1 MTSEDKSET
10 DDADAADTAGADDAI
25 DTSDADDV
33 NDADDAL
40 IAPVAPDV
48 KPSRTIRWFLALVV
62 LFLGGS
68 GLVYEYC
75 ISTVATHLLGNS
87 IEQFSIIIA
96 LMLSAMGVAG
106 MVQGW
111 IKHQTH
117 LAAIFV
123 AVEILLG
130 VVGGASAVMLYLAFA
145 YLEHF
150 RFVLYLLAVTI
161 GFGIGM
167 EIPLLMRINQRWQP
181 ELRRNVSQVFS
192 LDYLGALGGAL
203 IWAFVLLPL
212 YALDKISLILGL
224 VNMGVA
230 LLTLVVFWRQLTHR
244 LALVVLLVSSVAG
257 LTAFTLTSPRLV
269 KSARQHLYAQPIRLH
284 EQTPYQ
290 DIVITGRGARLSLF
304 LNGRLQLDSEDEF
317 IYHEMLVHPALM
329 ALGRPP
335 RDVLVLG
342 GGDGLAVRE
351 ILKWRSVRRVTLVD
365 LDPAMTHLAR
375 TYGPLVKLN
384 GGSLR
389 SDRVRTLRPAG
400 ISDGMA
406 SRIVYKYAERPRLA
420 VRRHKE
426 PVARVRVRNL
436 DADKFIAA
444 VPHRYDVI
452 LADFPDPRSPD
463 LAKLYSLE
471 FYLQLRHRLRPGG
484 VLLTQA
490 GSPYSTRRAYWCVY
504 DTLREAGYTVLPMH
518 AHIPTFGTWGFL
530 LARYGPKRPAPAGLP
545 PKGVRLRY
553 LTGPVLA
560 AAMVFP
566 PHLQRPE
573 GDQRRVSTR
582 LDPRVMRYYLKGEPL
597 SGPKLFTGTASR

>member
-1 MTSEDKSET
+1 VTSETET
-10 DDADAADTAGADDAI
+10 APADAADAPADGD
-25 DTSDADDV
+25 
-33 NDADDAL
+33 
-40 IAPVAPDV
+40 APVAPEAT
-48 KPSRTIRWFLALVV
+48 PSRTIRWFLALVV

-75 ISTVATHLLGNS
+75 LSTVATHLLGNS
-87 IEQFSIIIA
+87 IEQFSVIIA

-106 MVQGW
+106 VVQGW
-111 IKHQTH
+111 LKQQAH

-130 VVGGASAVMLYLAFA
+130 TVGGASAVLLYLAFA

-181 ELRRNVSQVFS
+181 QLRRNMSQVFS

-203 IWAFVLLPL
+203 IWAYVLLPL
-212 YALDKISLILGL
+212 FALDSISLILGL
-224 VNMGVA
+224 VNLGVA
-230 LLTLVVFWRQLTHR
+230 LLTLVVFWRRLTHR
-244 LALVVLLVSSVAG
+244 PALVVLLVSCVVA
-257 LTAFTLTSPRLV
+257 LIAFTLSSPRLV
-269 KSARQHLYAQPIRLH
+269 KSARQHLYAQPIRH
-284 EQTPYQ
+284 HVQTPYQ
-290 DIVITGRGARLSLF
+290 DIVITGRGARLTLF

-365 LDPAMTHLAR
+365 LDPAMTRLAR

-384 GGSLR
+384 SGSLR
-389 SDRVRTLRPAG
+389 SDRVRELPPAG
-400 ISDGMA
+400 IRDGMA
-406 SRIVYKYAERPRLA
+406 LRTIYKYAERPRLA
-420 VRRHKE
+420 LKRHAE

-436 DADKFIAA
+436 DADKFIGA
-444 VPHRYDVI
+444 VPDRYDVI
-452 LADFPDPRSPD
+452 VADFPDPRSPD

-471 FYLQLRHRLRPGG
+471 FYLQLRHRLRPDG
-484 VLLTQA
+484 VFLTQA
-490 GSPYSTRRAYWCVY
+490 GSPYSTRRAYWCIH
-504 DTLREAGYTVLPMH
+504 DTLREAGYTVLPLH
-518 AHIPTFGTWGFL
+518 AHIPSFGTWGFH
-530 LARYGPKRPAPAGLP
+530 LARPGSKRPAPAGWP
-545 PKGVRLRY
+545 PKGMRLRY

-560 AAMVFP
+560 TALVFP
-566 PHLQRPE
+566 PHIQRPKGTE
-573 GDQRRVSTR
+573 RQISTR

-597 SGPKLFTGTASR
+597 SGPKLFPGKATR

>member
-1 MTSEDKSET
+1 MTADSRT
-10 DDADAADTAGADDAI
+10 DAAPAEPGDAP
-25 DTSDADDV
+25 A
-33 NDADDAL
+33 
-40 IAPVAPDV
+40 APEA

-75 ISTVATHLLGNS
+75 LSTVATHLLGNS
-87 IEQFSIIIA
+87 IEQFSVIIA

-111 IKHQTH
+111 IKQEAH

-123 AVEILLG
+123 AVEIGLG
-130 VVGGASAVMLYLAFA
+130 TVGGASAVLLYVAFA

-150 RFVLYLLAVTI
+150 RFVLYLLALTI

-181 ELRRNVSQVFS
+181 QLRRNVGQVFS

-224 VNMGVA
+224 VNLGVA

-244 LALVVLLVSSVAG
+244 LALVVLLVSSVVG
-257 LTAFTLTSPRLV
+257 LTAFALGSPRLV
-269 KSARQHLYAQPIRLH
+269 RSARQHLYAQPIRHH

-317 IYHEMLVHPALM
+317 IYHELLVHPALM

-365 LDPAMTHLAR
+365 LDPAMTRLAR

-389 SDRVRTLRPAG
+389 SGRVRALPPSG
-400 ISDGMA
+400 ITDGMTV
-406 SRIVYKYAERPRLA
+406 RTVHKYAERPRLA
-420 VRRHKE
+420 VRRHSE

-444 VPHRYDVI
+444 VPDRYDVI
-452 LADFPDPRSPD
+452 VADFPDPRSPD

-471 FYLQLRHRLRPGG
+471 FYLQLRHRLRPDG
-484 VLLTQA
+484 VVLTQA
-490 GSPYSTRRAYWCVY
+490 GSPYSTRRAYWCVH
-504 DTLREAGYTVLPMH
+504 DTLREAGFAVLPMQ
-518 AHIPTFGTWGFL
+518 AHIPTFGVWGFH
-530 LARYGPKRPAPAGLP
+530 LARYGSVPPAPAGRP
-545 PKGVRLRY
+545 PMHVPLRY
-553 LTGPVLA
+553 LTAPVLA
-560 AAMVFP
+560 AATVFP
-566 PHLQRPE
+566 PHLGRP
-573 GDQRRVSTR
+573 DTTARRISTR

-597 SGPKLFTGTASR
+597 SGPKLFSGTAKR

>member
-1 MTSEDKSET
+1 MTP
-10 DDADAADTAGADDAI
+10 AAPE
-25 DTSDADDV
+25 
-33 NDADDAL
+33 
-40 IAPVAPDV
+40 APVTPAAPEPP
-48 KPSRTIRWFLALVV
+48 PSRTIRWFLALVV

-75 ISTVATHLLGNS
+75 LSTVATHLLGNS

-96 LMLSAMGVAG
+96 LMLSAMGIAG
-106 MVQGW
+106 MAQGW
-111 IKHQTH
+111 IKNKAN

-130 VVGGASAVMLYLAFA
+130 TVGGTSAVLLYLAFA

-181 ELRRNVSQVFS
+181 QLRHNMGQVFS

-203 IWAFVLLPL
+203 IWAFILLPL

-224 VNMGVA
+224 VNLGVA
-230 LLTLVVFWRQLTHR
+230 LLTMAIFWRQLTHR

-257 LTAFTLTSPRLV
+257 LTAFTLGSPRLV
-269 KSARQHLYAQPIRLH
+269 HTARQHLYAQPIQHQL
-284 EQTPYQ
+284 QTPYQ
-290 DIVITGRGARLSLF
+290 DIVITGRGARLTLF

-351 ILKWRSVRRVTLVD
+351 ILKWPSVRRVTLVD

-375 TYGPLVKLN
+375 TYAPLVKLN

-389 SDRVRTLRPAG
+389 SDRVRELPPAG
-400 ISDGMA
+400 ISDA
-406 SRIVYKYAERPRLA
+406 KTVRTIYKYAERPRLA
-420 VRRHKE
+420 LQRYKE
-426 PVARVRVRNL
+426 PVAQVRVRNL
-436 DADKFIAA
+436 DADLFITN
-444 VPHRYDVI
+444 VPDRYDVI

-484 VLLTQA
+484 IVLTQA
-490 GSPYSTRRAYWCVY
+490 GSPYATRRSYWCVY
-504 DTLREAGYTVLPMH
+504 DTLREAGYAVLPLH
-518 AHIPTFGTWGFL
+518 AYIPTFGPWGYH
-530 LARYGPKRPAPAGLP
+530 LARYGTKRPAPAGLP

-553 LTGPVLA
+553 LTAPVLA
-560 AAMVFP
+560 ASSVFP
-566 PHLQRPE
+566 PHMQRPAGKE
-573 GDQRRVSTR
+573 RRISTR
-582 LDPRVMRYYLKGEPL
+582 LDPRVMRYYIKGEPL
-597 SGPKLFTGTASR
+597 SGPRLFAGTAKR

>member
-1 MTSEDKSET
+1 MTVETKSESESESAAPT
-10 DDADAADTAGADDAI
+10 DAPTEAGDDPAA
-25 DTSDADDV
+25 
-33 NDADDAL
+33 
-40 IAPVAPDV
+40 
-48 KPSRTIRWFLALVV
+48 PSATPSGTIRWFLALVV

-75 ISTVATHLLGNS
+75 LSTVATHLLGNS

-96 LMLSAMGVAG
+96 LMLSAMGIAG
-106 MVQGW
+106 MAQGW
-111 IKHQTH
+111 LKKEAH
-117 LAAIFV
+117 LTAIFI

-130 VVGGASAVMLYLAFA
+130 TVGGASSVLLYLSFA

-150 RFVLYLLAVTI
+150 RFVLYLLAVAI

-181 ELRRNVSQVFS
+181 QLRRNVGQVFS
-192 LDYLGALGGAL
+192 LDYLGALVGAL

-224 VNMGVA
+224 VNLGVA
-230 LLTLVVFWRQLTHR
+230 LLTMMIFWRQLTHH
-244 LALVVLLVSSVAG
+244 LALIVLLLSSLAG
-257 LTAFTLTSPRLV
+257 LTAFTLGSPRLV
-269 KSARQHLYAQPIRLH
+269 KSARQHLYAQPIRHH

-304 LNGRLQLDSEDEF
+304 LNGRLQLDSEDEH

-351 ILKWRSVRRVTLVD
+351 ILKWRSVQRITLVD
-365 LDPAMTHLAR
+365 LDPAMTRLAR
-375 TYGPLVKLN
+375 TYAPLVKLN

-389 SDRVRTLRPAG
+389 SDRVRLLPAAG
-400 ISDGMA
+400 ITDGMA
-406 SRIVYKYAERPRLA
+406 ARTIYKFAERPRLA
-420 VRRHKE
+420 VRRHQE

-436 DADKFIAA
+436 DADRFIAA
-444 VPHRYDVI
+444 VPDRYDVI
-452 LADFPDPRSPD
+452 LADFPDPRAPD

-471 FYLQLRHRLRPGG
+471 FYLQLRHRLRPDG
-484 VLLTQA
+484 VVLTQA
-490 GSPYSTRRAYWCVY
+490 GSPYSTRRAFWCVH
-504 DTLREAGYTVLPMH
+504 DTLREAGYAVLPLQ
-518 AHIPTFGTWGFL
+518 AHIPTFGTWGWH
-530 LARYGPKRPAPAGLP
+530 LARYGKNRPTATFRP
-545 PKGVRLRY
+545 PKQISLRY
-553 LTGPVLA
+553 LTAPVLA
-560 AAMVFP
+560 IATVFP
-566 PHLQRPE
+566 PHLARPPGSE
-573 GDQRRVSTR
+573 RQISTR

-597 SGPKLFTGTASR
+597 SGPKLFTGTAKR

>member
-1 MTSEDKSET
+1 MTDHSKTEPESE
-10 DDADAADTAGADDAI
+10 
-25 DTSDADDV
+25 SDADS
-33 NDADDAL
+33 AESS
-40 IAPVAPDV
+40 AP
-48 KPSRTIRWFLALVV
+48 PSKTIRWFLAAVV

-75 ISTVATHLLGNS
+75 LSTVATHLLGNS

-96 LMLSAMGVAG
+96 LMLSAMGLAG

-111 IKHQTH
+111 IKQEAH
-117 LAAIFV
+117 LTAIFV

-130 VVGGASAVMLYLAFA
+130 TVGGASAVLLYVAFA

-181 ELRRNVSQVFS
+181 QLRRNVGQVFS
-192 LDYLGALGGAL
+192 LDYLGALVGAL

-224 VNMGVA
+224 VNLGVA
-230 LLTLVVFWRQLTHR
+230 LLTMVIFWKQLTHR
-244 LALVVLLVSSVAG
+244 LALIVLLVASVVG
-257 LTAFTLTSPRLV
+257 LSAFTIGSPRLV
-269 KSARQHLYAQPIRLH
+269 KTARQHLYAQPIRHH

-304 LNGRLQLDSEDEF
+304 LNGRLQLDSEDEH

-342 GGDGLAVRE
+342 GGDGCAVRE
-351 ILKWRSVRRVTLVD
+351 VLKWRSVRHITLVD
-365 LDPAMTHLAR
+365 LDPAMTRLAS

-384 GGSLR
+384 GGALR
-389 SDRVRTLRPAG
+389 NDRVRNLPPAG
-400 ISDGMA
+400 ITDGMTV
-406 SRIVYKYAERPRLA
+406 RTIYKYAERPRLA

-426 PVARVRVRNL
+426 RVARVRVRNL
-436 DADKFIAA
+436 DADQYISA
-444 VPHRYDVI
+444 VPDRYDVI
-452 LADFPDPRSPD
+452 VADFPDPRSPD

-471 FYLQLRHRLRPGG
+471 FYLQLRHRLRPDGI
-484 VLLTQA
+484 VLTQA
-490 GSPYSTRRAYWCVY
+490 GSPYSTRRAYWCVH
-504 DTLREAGYTVLPMH
+504 DTMRKAGFAVLPLQ
-518 AHIPTFGTWGFL
+518 AHIPTFGNWGWH
-530 LARYGPKRPAPAGLP
+530 LARLGNKRPAPVGRP
-545 PKGVRLRY
+545 QKHVPLRY
-553 LTGPVLA
+553 LTPPVLA
-560 AAMVFP
+560 AAKIFP
-566 PHLQRPE
+566 PHLERPP
-573 GDQRRVSTR
+573 GSPSCVSTR
-582 LDPRVMRYYLKGEPL
+582 LDPKVMRYYLKGEPL
-597 SGPKLFTGTASR
+597 SGPKLFTGTAKR